1 MKKFKKPLKFYLI
14 MFLILILAVGGYSI
28 YKVLVDNTPISEL
41 VSLWILPVIF
51 IFVYYG
57 SDSLLDKLFNKKKK
71 IDYEAEFIE
80 KIAGRM
86 RDSNEFL
93 VEDYR
98 RLQIN
103 QKFQDSL
110 KMAYQIFL
118 DGESE
123 LFNIQKLER
132 KFKKDS
138 IEYRAMKYVIQYLE
152 ETKKPID

>member
-14 MFLILILAVGGYSI
+14 MFLILILAVAGYSI
-28 YKVLVDNTPISEL
+28 YKVVSDNTPVSEL
-41 VSLWILPVIF
+41 ISLWILPVIF
-51 IFVYYG
+51 ILVYYG
-57 SDSLLDKLFNKKKK
+57 SDSLLDLLFNKKKK

-103 QKFQDSL
+103 EKFQDSL

-118 DGESE
+118 NGEDDI
-123 LFNIQKLER
+123 FNIPKLER
-132 KFKKDS
+132 KFKKET
-138 IEYRAMKYVIQYLE
+138 IEYKAMKYVIEYLE
-152 ETKKPID
+152 ESKKPID

>member
-28 YKVLVDNTPISEL
+28 YKVLADNTPISEL
-41 VSLWILPVIF
+41 VSLWILPIIF